1 MSEIATLNLPDGKS
15 LELPVLTGTKNEKAI
30 DISNLRKKTGHIT
43 LDPGFVN
50 TGSCES
56 AITFLDGEQGVL
68 QFRGYPI
75 EQLAAKS
82 TFMEVAYLLIHG
94 ELPNKLQLE
103 SFADRV
109 SWHAMIHEDMRHFFD
124 GFSQNAHPMVIL
136 SSMVSSLSAYYVE
149 ASGKASIENLELNS
163 ARLIAKVTTIAAF
176 AYKKSVGQPFV
187 YPRDELSYCAN
198 FLNMM
203 FAVPAEPYELDPE
216 IERTLELL
224 LILHADHEQNCSAST
239 VRVVGSSMANV
250 YASVASGIL
259 ALWGPLHGGANQ
271 QVVQML
277 QQIHED
283 GAGISKY
290 IEMAKN
296 QKSDFRLMGFGHRVY
311 KNLDPR
317 ASILKD
323 ACNRLLNKLGT
334 NDPLLEIALKL
345 EETALSDDYFI
356 ERKLYPTLDFYTGII
371 YRAIGIPI
379 NMFTVMFALGRVP
392 GWIAQW
398 KEMHDDPKQKI
409 ARPRQLFTGQTERSY
424 KPMAERLYE
433 KNKDQLTFYLVEH
446 YLHSNP
452 A

>member
-103 SFADRV
+103 AFADRV

-311 KNLDPR
+311 KNIDPR

-323 ACNRLLNKLGT
+323 ACNRLLNKLGS

-409 ARPRQLFTGQTERSY
+409 ARPRQLFIGQTERNY
-424 KPMAERLYE
+424 KPMAERL
-433 KNKDQLTFYLVEH
+433 
-446 YLHSNP
+446 
-452 A
+452 

>member
-30 DISNLRKKTGHIT
+30 DISDLRKKTGHIT

-203 FAVPAEPYELDPE
+203 FAVPAEPYELDSE
-216 IERTLELL
+216 IESTLELL

-371 YRAIGIPI
+371 YRAMGIPT

-424 KPMAERLYE
+424 KPMAERL
-433 KNKDQLTFYLVEH
+433 
-446 YLHSNP
+446 
-452 A
+452 

>member
-216 IERTLELL
+216 FERTLELL

-409 ARPRQLFTGQTERSY
+409 ARPRQLFIGQTERNY
-424 KPMAERLYE
+424 KPMAERL
-433 KNKDQLTFYLVEH
+433 
-446 YLHSNP
+446 
-452 A
+452 

>member
-1 MSEIATLNLPDGKS
+1 MSENAKLSLPDGQS

-30 DISNLRKKTGHIT
+30 DISNLRKQTGYIT

-56 AITFLDGEQGVL
+56 AITFLDGEQGIL

-82 TFMEVAYLLIHG
+82 TFLEVAYLLIHG
-94 ELPNKLQLE
+94 ELPNKLQQQ
-103 SFADRV
+103 SFVDRV

-136 SSMVSSLSAYYVE
+136 SSMISSLSAYYVE

-203 FAVPAEPYELDPE
+203 FAVPAESYELDPE

-277 QQIHED
+277 QQIHD
-283 GAGISKY
+283 DKAGISKY

-296 QKSDFRLMGFGHRVY
+296 PKSDFRLMGFGHRVY
-311 KNLDPR
+311 KNFDPR

-323 ACNRLLNKLGT
+323 ACDRLLNKLGT

-398 KEMHDDPKQKI
+398 KEMHEDPKQKI

-424 KPMAERLYE
+424 KPMDRSSLRKMQGSVYI
-433 KNKDQLTFYLVEH
+433 LF
-446 YLHSNP
+446 S
-452 A
+452 